1 MPRLLVK
8 KREEIVA
15 EYEFKKNKIKIFIG
29 SRKGNDVVLVDKNI
43 SEQHCTILFEGEQY
57 FIKDQNTITGTQL
70 NYRNIA
76 ESPLKFGDVILIGQ
90 YNILFLEDVSASK
103 YDIVTPQFSLVGIY
117 GKFYGKKYYLK
128 QQGDT
133 FIGREN
139 LSPRG
144 IENDVV
150 LSGDMTVSKGH
161 AKISAVQGKYS
172 ITDIGSTGGVAING
186 DKLGQLNT
194 TQLLLGDEISIGR
207 TIFRI
212 VDYFNEDYSLP
223 SKQKIFFLKLLKI
236 ISILILIAI
245 IAISAYSIYIGY
257 SNYSALSSNKGKID
271 LSINSNW
278 SQNIPLKPIGSA
290 YNITSTPL
298 INDFDGDGKNDI
310 AMLSSSGFLY
320 VWNGST
326 GDRFWKPIE
335 IYNSGIASL
344 VCDDINNDGI
354 EDIVAVSD
362 SSLIYII
369 DGQTGN
375 IIRREILG
383 GVISETTPLICDLDS
398 DGKKDIV
405 ITSEDG
411 TVHFLYSPGFDS
423 SYARYS
429 EFIDGP
435 IYASPVILARKDFS
449 PFVVIANYDSKVYF
463 IDGKTRTKKTVNI
476 MELTGK
482 AHLIAGAPAV
492 GDINGDGIDEV
503 IVQSNVP
510 QYISAIDTSKFTV
523 MWTYFVEPTPPANIK
538 FNASP
543 IVTDLTGNGI
553 ADVFA
558 VSANGSVFVLKG
570 KTTFPAGELLWKLDL
585 QEAKRIISSPAAYDF
600 DKDGIVDIMFGT
612 EDGKI
617 LIAKSNTKRK
627 EVEIIADLKASNS
640 AITSTP
646 LVADINGDSN
656 LEVLFVDS
664 QDSIQMLNTNIKTIK
679 NLKIWPMFLAN
690 AQHTSIFSTDSLKS
704 KYKNM
709 IYFGIILLLLYFCL
723 KIRSI
728 LSKSKKR
735 VKVTYL

>member
-8 KREEIVA
+8 KREEVIA
-15 EYEFKKNKIKIFIG
+15 EYVFKKNKIKLFIG
-29 SRKGNDVVLVDKNI
+29 SRRGNDVVLFDKNI
-43 SEQHCTILFEGEQY
+43 SEQHCTIWFEGEQY

-70 NYRNIA
+70 NYRTIA
-76 ESPLKFGDVILIGQ
+76 ESPLKFGDIILVGQ
-90 YNILFLEDVSASK
+90 YNILFLDDVSASK
-103 YDIVTPQFSLVGIY
+103 YDVITPQFYLVGIY

-144 IENDVV
+144 IDNDIV

-161 AKISAVQGKYS
+161 AKINESAGKYT
-172 ITDIGSTGGVAING
+172 ITDVGSTGGVAING
-186 DKLGQLNT
+186 VKLGQLNT
-194 TQLLLGDEISIGR
+194 TQILLGDEISIGR
-207 TIFRI
+207 TIFRV

-223 SKQKIFFLKLLKI
+223 SKQKIFFLKLFKI
-236 ISILILIAI
+236 INILLFLII
-245 IAISAYSIYIGY
+245 FAISIYAIYTGY
-257 SNYSALSSNKGKID
+257 TNYSYLSSNKGKVD
-271 LSINSNW
+271 LSINSTW
-278 SQNIPLKPIGSA
+278 SQNIPLKPISSV
-290 YNITSTPL
+290 YNITASPL

-320 VWNGST
+320 VWNGDT
-326 GDRFWKPIE
+326 GDRFWKPVE

-344 VCDDINNDGI
+344 VSDDINNDGI

-383 GVISETTPLICDLDS
+383 GVISETTPLICDLDG
-398 DGKKDIV
+398 DGKKDVV

-411 TVHFLYSPGFDS
+411 TVHFLYAPGFDS
-423 SYARYS
+423 SYTRYS

-435 IYASPVILARKDFS
+435 IYASPVILSRKDFS

-463 IDGKTRTKKTVNI
+463 IDGKTRTKKTVN
-476 MELTGK
+476 MVELTGK
-482 AHLIAGAPAV
+482 AHLVAGAPAI

-510 QYISAIDTSKFTV
+510 QYVSAIDTSKFTV
-523 MWTYFVEPTPPANIK
+523 IWTYFVEPTPPSNIK

-553 ADVFA
+553 ADVFI
-558 VSANGSVFVLKG
+558 VSANGSIQVLKG
-570 KTTFPAGELLWKLDL
+570 KTSFPSGELLWKMDIP
-585 QEAKRIISSPAAYDF
+585 EAKRIISSPAAYDF
-600 DKDGIVDIMFGT
+600 DKDGIIDIIFGT
-612 EDGKI
+612 EDGRI
-617 LIAKSNTKRK
+617 IIAKSNTKRK
-627 EVEIIADLKASNS
+627 EIEIISDLKASNS

-646 LVADINGDSN
+646 LLADIDGDKN
-656 LEVLFVDS
+656 IEVLYVNI
-664 QDSIQMLNTNIKTIK
+664 QDSIQILNTNVRTIK

-690 AQHTSIFSTDSLKS
+690 PQHTSSFSIQTYKT
-704 KYKNM
+704 KYRNM
-709 IYFGIILLLLYFCL
+709 IYFGCILLVLYCFL
-723 KIRSI
+723 KLRGMIR
-728 LSKSKKR
+728 KSKKR